1 MLPCRCDAHSLLSAY
16 TVAFLFAFQITAMLL
31 YPTLIQPLFNTL
43 VPLPE
48 GALRERIVALASAL
62 KFPLSKIYVIDGS
75 TRSSHSN
82 AYFYGVVPGGN
93 KVGDECEK
101 AQDMC

>member
-1 MLPCRCDAHSLLSAY
+1 
-16 TVAFLFAFQITAMLL
+16 MLL

-93 KVGDECEK
+93 KVR
-101 AQDMC
+101 DMQKCALDGG